1 MLPNSGITTTLVAN
15 TLGISNHSVS
25 QLCTH
30 SNINY
35 YSKYKPISFQKS
47 TGLTDQDRAGANW
60 GYDFEPIVDCT
71 KASSYNWK
79 YKRPTGTS
87 LSPFRLGDFRSYEHT
102 ADVFFRSGYTNGD
115 EVKMEYNADYLQ
127 LGVNTYRLNPANG
140 GCGMKDFSYNGTN
153 IGNLYLGFLG
163 KDKMGEWFFA
173 RGEYPGE
180 GVMQIDGKELSDK
193 YPINGCLVLAT
204 SDFTPPA
211 YSTDTIPIKGMAFP
225 IPHDEFFK
233 DQTNSGNVLKLTV
246 KPKTY
251 FQFSLLGISSTLR
264 GNYTTWYEY
273 STESNR
279 FRSPYGNMYF
289 KLQSTQSGTW
299 SITIRDM
306 SLTATQN
313 FFDNSNYTITG
324 ASGLGIYD
332 KNFQQITGN
341 NSLILEKGDVYYVGG
356 DLLMNKG
363 YTDVPVYA
371 YINPTF
377 TFEYQGAEASYGP
390 IYMLGTTY
398 N

>member
-15 TLGISNHSVS
+15 TLGISSHSVS

-30 SNINY
+30 NNINY

-60 GYDFEPIVDCT
+60 GYEFHPIQDCT
-71 KASSYNWK
+71 IASSYNWK
-79 YKRPTGTS
+79 YKRPTGTY
-87 LSPFRLGDFRSYEHT
+87 LSPFRLGDYRSYEHT
-102 ADVFFRSGYTNGD
+102 ADVFFKSGYTNGD

-127 LGVNTYRLNPANG
+127 LGVSIYRLNPANG
-140 GCGMKDFSYNGTN
+140 GCGMKDFSYNDIN
-153 IGNLYLGFLG
+153 IGDLYLGFLG

-193 YPINGCLVLAT
+193 YPVNGCLVLAT

-211 YSTDTIPIKGMAFP
+211 YSTGTIPVKGLAFP
-225 IPHDEFFK
+225 IPHDDFFK
-233 DQTNSGNVLKLTV
+233 DQTGTGNTLKLTV

-289 KLQSTQSGTW
+289 KLQSTQTGTW

-306 SLTATQN
+306 TLIATQN
-313 FFDNSNYTITG
+313 FFDNSNYTVTG

-390 IYMLGTTY
+390 IYMLGTTS

>member
-15 TLGISNHSVS
+15 TLGISSHSVS

-30 SNINY
+30 NNINY

-60 GYDFEPIVDCT
+60 GYDFDPIVDCT

-79 YKRPTGTS
+79 YKRPTGTY
-87 LSPFRLGDFRSYEHT
+87 LSPFRLGDYRSYEHT

-127 LGVNTYRLNPANG
+127 LGVSIYRLNPANG
-140 GCGMKDFSYNGTN
+140 GCGMKDFSYNDIN
-153 IGNLYLGFLG
+153 IGDLYLGFLG

-193 YPINGCLVLAT
+193 YPVNGCLVLAT

-211 YSTDTIPIKGMAFP
+211 HSTDTIPVKGLAFP
-225 IPHDEFFK
+225 IPHDDFFK
-233 DQTNSGNVLKLTV
+233 DQTGTGNTLKLTV

-289 KLQSTQSGTW
+289 KLQSTQTGTW

-306 SLTATQN
+306 TLIATQN
-313 FFDNSNYTITG
+313 FFDNSNYTVTG

-341 NSLILEKGDVYYVGG
+341 NPLILEKGDVYYVGG

-390 IYMLGTTY
+390 IYMLGTTS